1 MIDFIKSLF
10 ESERERER
18 RQTEAWLSNSES
30 LEEVERKQ
38 KALNR
43 GEAPWQVQANVNL
56 RGWV

>member
-43 GEAPWQVQANVNL
+43 GEAPWQIQANVNL